1 MKGGTQIISDSPFLV
16 AANTTTL
23 VIGGVT
29 AVAFLL
35 ALTLGTRGQVSTHF
49 RTTKGI
55 SLIAAPSEDDLVQP
69 NIVKWFETALLVALF
84 GYAMLDRGF
93 AWIHVPGTPLFV
105 GELVLAIGVTMMLTS
120 ANRVNPLIRRGQS
133 FKTLRIYMAWGAI
146 LLVLGFPAWGLDAI
160 RDSALWYYGL
170 TAFLV
175 ASLIAWDPKRLDRWS
190 TLFGR
195 ALPFML
201 VWYPFAIVLKTIPAA
216 LIKVPD
222 SDVEVLAH
230 RVGNMSVIA
239 AIGIAYL
246 WLVDTDNRLYAPR
259 QRIALTSLGTIVIL
273 FTGLQNRGG
282 LVATTIALALL
293 MFMLSKR
300 RGDLAFVMISVGIVL
315 ASLAITFDIRLEVF
329 DQRDISI
336 EQFVGNVT
344 SIFDRD
350 AGTSREQDTTEWRL
364 RIWTEVLTDVT
375 EETPISGF
383 GPGPDLGERY
393 DISTD
398 PNTPLRNPHNS
409 HVGILARLGWVGVTL
424 WLVVWFS
431 WFAGMQTTR
440 RRLRSRRHF
449 REAAIASWI
458 MLSPIPILVNA
469 IFDPTLEG
477 PQVSMWLWAFYG
489 AGAALTVLAR
499 RGELHID
506 QDREAL
512 VGAAALRT

>member
-1 MKGGTQIISDSPFLV
+1 MVGG
-16 AANTTTL
+16 A
-23 VIGGVT
+23 T
-29 AVAFLL
+29 ALAFLL
-35 ALTLGTRGQVSTHF
+35 ALTLGTRGQVSTRF
-49 RTTKGI
+49 RITGGI
-55 SLIAAPSEDDLVQP
+55 SLIAAPHEDELTEP
-69 NIVKWFETALLVALF
+69 NIVGWFETALLAALF

-93 AWIHVPGTPLFV
+93 AWFHVPGTPLFV
-105 GELVLAIGVTMMLTS
+105 GELVLAIGVAMMLTS
-120 ANRVNPLIRRGQS
+120 ANRVSPLVRGGHS
-133 FKTLRIYMAWGAI
+133 FKTLRLYMLWGAI
-146 LLVLGFPAWGLDAI
+146 LLVLGAPAWGLDAI

-175 ASLIAWDPKRLDRWS
+175 ASLIAWDPRRLDRWS

-201 VWYPFAIVLKTIPAA
+201 IWYPFSIVLKTIPA
-216 LIKVPD
+216 LLVSVPD
-222 SDVEVLAH
+222 SNVAVLAH
-230 RVGNMSVIA
+230 RTGNMSVIA
-239 AIGIAYL
+239 AIGIAWL
-246 WLVDTDNRLYAPR
+246 WLVDADNHLFALR

-282 LVATTIALALL
+282 LVATTVALLLL
-293 MFMLSKR
+293 MFMLSRR

-329 DQRDISI
+329 DQRDVSV

-344 SIFDRD
+344 SIFDRE

-364 RIWTEVLTDVT
+364 RIWSEVLSDVT
-375 EETPISGF
+375 EETPIAGF

-398 PNTPLRNPHNS
+398 PTTPLRNPHNS
-409 HVGILARLGWVGVTL
+409 HVGILARQGWVGVML
-424 WLVVWFS
+424 WVVVWFS
-431 WFAGMQTTR
+431 WFAGMQITR
-440 RRLRSRRHF
+440 RRLRARRHF
-449 REAAIASWI
+449 RETAIASWI
-458 MLSPIPILVNA
+458 MLSPVPILVNA

-477 PQVSMWLWAFYG
+477 PQVSIWLWTFYG

-506 QDREAL
+506 QDREANI
-512 VGAAALRT
+512 GAAAVRP